1 MATSY
6 IINKTDRIEIKLESS
21 TMKAKITV
29 LITMLVTVFFNTTFA
44 QDLPIS
50 GHAAARD
57 YPGAQLTP
65 DANTEYKVLFDFA
78 MVDDNLDD
86 PYPMLP
92 LVARYVNTLANLGV
106 PKENQKIAIVMHQG
120 SGLIG
125 LNNEEFKARHDGK
138 ANPNIELIRQL
149 HAAGVTFHL
158 CGQGVLANK
167 VDEKDLMDE
176 IQVDYWALTTI
187 IELGRQ
193 GYVILGG

>member
-1 MATSY
+1 MENCSMNTL
-6 IINKTDRIEIKLESS
+6 KTILLALL
-21 TMKAKITV
+21 T
-29 LITMLVTVFFNTTFA
+29 TTFFSTA
-44 QDLPIS
+44 FSQDLPVS

-57 YPGAQLTP
+57 YPGAKLTP

-78 MVDDNLDD
+78 MADDNLDD

-125 LNNEEFKARHDGK
+125 LNNEEFKARNNGK
-138 ANPNIELIRQL
+138 DNPNIDLIKQL
-149 HAAGVTFHL
+149 HAAGVTFQM

-167 VDEKDLMDE
+167 IDEKDLLDE